1 MMSTARD
8 MGVRYL
14 ELDHSEIGEA
24 RGGLGAV
31 QEHEI
36 CTPRTEGQAPELVLG
51 LTDLHGL

>member
-1 MMSTARD
+1 

-31 QEHEI
+31 QEHGI

>member
-24 RGGLGAV
+24 RAGLGAV
-31 QEHEI
+31 QEHEV
-36 CTPRTEGQAPELVLG
+36 CMAKTEGKA
-51 LTDLHGL
+51 T